1 MARGVKKHMKRMY
14 APSHWMLDK
23 LTGVWAPRP
32 STGPHK
38 LRECMPLIILLRNRL
53 KYALTYNEVKM
64 IVKQRLIKVDGK
76 VRTDMTYPAGL
87 MDVISIDQTREHF
100 RLLWDTKGRFAV
112 HKISAEE
119 AEYKLC
125 RVKKVAMGKKKLPYV
140 VTHDGRTVRYPNPDI
155 KANDTIKLNL
165 TTGEIDG
172 FLKLEVGK
180 MVSVIGG
187 NSIGRVG
194 VMTHREKHPGSFD
207 VIHIKDK
214 SGASFATRLT
224 NVMVIGTEK
233 PWVSLPHNEGIRLS
247 VVEDR
252 QRRLKKH

>member
-76 VRTDMTYPAGL
+76 IRTDMTYPAGL

>member
-1 MARGVKKHMKRMY
+1 MARGVKKHLKRVY

-112 HKISAEE
+112 HKIGAEE

-125 RVKKVAMGKKKLPYV
+125 RVKKLATGKQGLPYV
-140 VTHDGRTVRYPNPDI
+140 VTHDGRTIRLPDPDV
-155 KANDTIKLNL
+155 KPNDTIKVNIA
-165 TTGEIDG
+165 TGGIDG
-172 FLKLEVGK
+172 HLKFDMGK
-180 MVSVIGG
+180 MVTVIGG
-187 NSIGRVG
+187 NNIGRVG
-194 VMTHREKHPGSFD
+194 VMTHREKHQGSFD
-207 VIHIKDK
+207 IIHVKDK
-214 SGASFATRLT
+214 QGITFATRMS
-224 NVMVIGTEK
+224 NVMVIGQEK
-233 PWVSLPHNEGIRLS
+233 PWISLPAGEGIKLN

-252 QRRLKKH
+252 YRRLKK

>member
-76 VRTDMTYPAGL
+76 IRTDMTYPAGL

-233 PWVSLPHNEGIRLS
+233 PWVSLPHNEGIRLN

>member
-233 PWVSLPHNEGIRLS
+233 PWVSLPHNEGIRLN